1 MTRKKVEEGM
11 GLKLPPFSQQCR
23 ECGII
28 AHTTRFVRGTG
39 GANKPPYVRS
49 VTGSSELMRQVMYRR
64 RGESHELLK

>member
-11 GLKLPPFSQQCR
+11 GLRLPPFSQQCR

-39 GANKPPYVRS
+39 GANKPPLCKECYGKLRTHAPGYVPQK
-49 VTGSSELMRQVMYRR
+49 G
-64 RGESHELLK
+64 GES